1 MALPKLDYPTFE
13 IPGVEVKGSPVKFR
27 PFLVKEQKMLMM
39 AVQSKEISEV
49 VDSIKQIIR
58 NCCIDDI
65 DVDTLSLSQ
74 LELIF
79 IHLRAKSVSEVIN
92 LVYRC
97 NNTLEDENRCNMIIN
112 VDVDLLKDVESKSNQ
127 KSNLIWLNDAIAIK
141 MRNPNLE
148 ITNLINQDNL
158 ELADLVIAKC
168 IEQIIEGDEVH
179 DADTVNEKELIE
191 FVSQI
196 RSNDYEKMWEFVKNA
211 PTIKYEKVHKCPRCD
226 YEHTIKLEGLAD
238 FFS

>member
-1 MALPKLDYPTFE
+1 
-13 IPGVEVKGSPVKFR
+13 
-27 PFLVKEQKMLMM
+27 MM

-79 IHLRAKSVSEVIN
+79 IYLRAKSVSEVIN

>member
-1 MALPKLDYPTFE
+1 MGLPKLDYPTFE

>member
-1 MALPKLDYPTFE
+1 
-13 IPGVEVKGSPVKFR
+13 
-27 PFLVKEQKMLMM
+27 M

>member
-196 RSNDYEKMWEFVKNA
+196 RSNDYDKMWEFVKNA

>member
-1 MALPKLDYPTFE
+1 
-13 IPGVEVKGSPVKFR
+13 
-27 PFLVKEQKMLMM
+27 
-39 AVQSKEISEV
+39 
-49 VDSIKQIIR
+49 
-58 NCCIDDI
+58 
-65 DVDTLSLSQ
+65 
-74 LELIF
+74 
-79 IHLRAKSVSEVIN
+79 
-92 LVYRC
+92 
-97 NNTLEDENRCNMIIN
+97 MIIN

>member
-79 IHLRAKSVSEVIN
+79 IYLRAKSVSEVIN

>member
-39 AVQSKEISEV
+39 AVQSKQISDV

-97 NNTLEDENRCNMIIN
+97 NNTLEDESRCNMIIN

-127 KSNLIWLNDAIAIK
+127 KSNLIWLNDTIAIK

-148 ITNLINQDNL
+148 ITNLINEDNL
-158 ELADLVIAKC
+158 EFADLVIAKC

-196 RSNDYEKMWEFVKNA
+196 RSNDYDKMWEFVKNA

-226 YEHTIKLEGLAD
+226 HEHTIKLEGLSD